1 MKGARVQAPPRV
13 RIFEPHAHMYAR
25 TTNDYEAM
33 ARAGIEV
40 VVEPAFWLGET
51 RRHAGS
57 FFDYFSHLTNYEN
70 SRAAK
75 YGIKQ
80 FVTLAMNPKESN
92 DRALAKAVLAE
103 LPRYLEHERVVAVGE
118 IGFDRIS
125 PEEEESMVEQIGMAA
140 VAGLPL
146 LVHSPHLNK
155 PEGIR
160 RILDV
165 AAGLHFPMDRVLMDH
180 NTEETTGMTL
190 AAGAWAGHTVYPITK
205 LSPERMA
212 NILDEHGWD
221 RMMVNSAA
229 DWGPSDPLMVPH
241 TIEELRARGA
251 PEKKIQRLVWDNPV
265 AFFSQ
270 SGRLKL

>member
-1 MKGARVQAPPRV
+1 MKGAKTQAPPRV

-25 TTNDYEAM
+25 TTSDYEAM

-57 FFDYFSHLTNYEN
+57 FFDYFSHLTNYEHD
-70 SRAAK
+70 RAAK

-92 DRALAKAVLAE
+92 DRALNDAVLAE

-118 IGFDRIS
+118 IGYDRIS
-125 PEEEESMVEQIGMAA
+125 PEEEDSMIRQIEMARK
-140 VAGLPL
+140 VGLPL
-146 LVHSPHLNK
+146 LVHSPHVNK
-155 PEGIR
+155 PQGIQ
-160 RILDV
+160 RILEV
-165 AAGLHFPMDRVLMDH
+165 VKETGFPLERTLVDH

-212 NILDEHGWD
+212 NILEDHGWD
-221 RMMVNSAA
+221 RMLVNSAA

-241 TIEELRARGA
+241 TIEELRSRGA
-251 PEKKIQRLVWDNPV
+251 PEKRIRQLVWDNPV

>member
-1 MKGARVQAPPRV
+1 
-13 RIFEPHAHMYAR
+13 MYAR
-25 TTNDYEAM
+25 TTSDYEAM
-33 ARAGIEV
+33 ARAGVEV

-57 FFDYFSHLTNYEN
+57 FLDYFSHLTNYEHD
-70 SRAAK
+70 RAAK

-92 DRALAKAVLAE
+92 DRALTDAVLAE
-103 LPRYLEHERVVAVGE
+103 LPRFLEHERVVAVGE
-118 IGFDRIS
+118 VGYDRIS
-125 PEEEESMVEQIGMAA
+125 PEEEDSMIRQNEMARK
-140 VAGLPL
+140 VGLPL
-146 LVHSPHLNK
+146 LVHSPHVNK
-155 PEGIR
+155 PQGIQ
-160 RILDV
+160 RILEV
-165 AAGLHFPMDRVLMDH
+165 VKEAGFPMERTLVDH

-212 NILDEHGWD
+212 NILEDHGWD
-221 RMMVNSAA
+221 RMMANSAA
-229 DWGPSDPLMVPH
+229 DWGPSDPLMVAH
-241 TIEELRARGA
+241 TIEELRSRGA
-251 PEKKIQRLVWDNPV
+251 PEKKIRQFVWDNPV